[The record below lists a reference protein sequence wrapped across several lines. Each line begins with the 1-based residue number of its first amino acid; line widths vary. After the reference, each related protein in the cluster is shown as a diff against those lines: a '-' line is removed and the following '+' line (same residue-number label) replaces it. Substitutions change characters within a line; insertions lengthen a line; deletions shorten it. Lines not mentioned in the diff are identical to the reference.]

1 MPVATKTNPAPL
13 ATSPVQATGKS
24 RPLRSNADGG
34 MAERQKEARTRKL
47 SSSRPRVLVYSPSRT
62 MATITRRAATS
73 APNVPDRNVRGLKG
87 LDLFDNKRNSPDTR
101 RRSTLEQRR

>member
-34 MAERQKEARTRKL
+34 MAERQKEARTRKVN
-47 SSSRPRVLVYSPSRT
+47 SSRPRVLVYSPSTT
-62 MATITRRAATS
+62 MAITITTATTDVITNPS
-73 APNVPDRNVRGLKG
+73 A
-87 LDLFDNKRNSPDTR
+87 
-101 RRSTLEQRR
+101 

>member
-1 MPVATKTNPAPL
+1 MPVATRINPVPL
-13 ATSPVQATGKS
+13 AASPAQATGNS
-24 RPLRSNADGG
+24 RPLQSNADGG

-62 MATITRRAATS
+62 MATITSRAATS

-87 LDLFDNKRNSPDTR
+87 LDLFDNKTNFPDTR